1 MTGTVAVNGQ
11 SAAEACPASRPGE
24 GALCLGRRQL
34 SMGGS
39 TQPGLEQ
46 TAS

>member
-1 MTGTVAVNGQ
+1 MAVNGQ
-11 SAAEACPASRPGE
+11 SAAEACQASRPGE
-24 GALCLGRRQL
+24 GTLCLGRRQL

-39 TQPGLEQ
+39 TWLGLEQ